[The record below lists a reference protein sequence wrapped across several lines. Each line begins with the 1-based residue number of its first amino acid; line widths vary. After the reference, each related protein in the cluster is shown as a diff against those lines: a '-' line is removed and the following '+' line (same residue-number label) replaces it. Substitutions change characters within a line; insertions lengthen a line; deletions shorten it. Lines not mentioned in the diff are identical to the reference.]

1 MIKKPVR
8 TIIGAIAAAA
18 ARWME
23 RTSAQREAAIAA
35 VSARTGY
42 ASSMVEYAFDRL
54 FGTFDRHGLEA
65 IVTDELGSLDVL
77 DRFVDRVGRPRARAL
92 PVGRVCIISS
102 RTTVGVAIVPAVFA
116 LCAKCEV
123 LVKDREDHLAAEF
136 FTTVA
141 DELEAPRNAIAVE
154 TWTGESETTD
164 LGSFDAVVAFGSDA
178 TMARIAR
185 QLPTT
190 TRFIPYGSKASG
202 GYVSRDALQ
211 DSVGARDLARRVAFD
226 LLLYETEGC
235 LSLHALFVERGGAVS
250 PAEFGTMLTDAISS
264 AAVELPVGSAD
275 VRRQARVAMARD
287 LATFAAHDT
296 ASIHS
301 HPAASHLVVVDPSWD
316 EAPQFLPRTIAIRS
330 IDDPAQATAY
340 FERHGV
346 PIEALAIAGSTAGIA
361 AAAQAMKAA
370 RITNLG
376 LLQAPPLGGFHGGRP
391 RIAEFVR
398 WIADE
403 T

>member
-1 MIKKPVR
+1 
-8 TIIGAIAAAA
+8 
-18 ARWME
+18 
-23 RTSAQREAAIAA
+23 
-35 VSARTGY
+35 
-42 ASSMVEYAFDRL
+42 
-54 FGTFDRHGLEA
+54 
-65 IVTDELGSLDVL
+65 
-77 DRFVDRVGRPRARAL
+77 
-92 PVGRVCIISS
+92 
-102 RTTVGVAIVPAVFA
+102 
-116 LCAKCEV
+116 
-123 LVKDREDHLAAEF
+123 
-136 FTTVA
+136 
-141 DELEAPRNAIAVE
+141 
-154 TWTGESETTD
+154 
-164 LGSFDAVVAFGSDA
+164 
-178 TMARIAR
+178 
-185 QLPTT
+185 
-190 TRFIPYGSKASG
+190 
-202 GYVSRDALQ
+202 LQ